1 MKRQYSY
8 HDHRQTFSGR
18 EMMLKLRAGSTLL
31 VVLVVVVML
40 SLGAYTF
47 SELMIVEMEAA
58 NIYGRSLQ
66 SRELALSG
74 IEQAAVYVGDRSEI
88 DDWNSYHNPEQF
100 QSINLVPGEI
110 SRTSGFFSV
119 VAPVVTD
126 SESQSIRYGLMN
138 ESGKLNLNILASE
151 EVEEDYE
158 SEFDAELDIE
168 VDDAVDRLMYIP
180 NMTEDIAAAILDW
193 IDEDDETRSFGAES
207 DYYETLES
215 PYSAKNGPLESLD
228 ELLLVRDITPE
239 LLYGEDTNRN
249 GILDPNENDG
259 DATLPID
266 NADGVLDPGW
276 SAFFTVH
283 SREINI
289 RPDGSEKINV
299 NATMLTEL
307 YDVLE
312 AELGPDEA
320 RFIVAYRT
328 SGPVPTLSDLDS
340 GDIMGSTVGGGVSE
354 EEALNEL
361 AVGIA
366 KAIFSEEGVTVT
378 RAGLDLSA
386 GGIYTINSIFDLIG
400 SEVETEIDGTKTTLV
415 SPWSAD
421 PAAMTAD
428 LPILHDILTT
438 SKNQFIEGRID
449 LGQARLET
457 LLGIPEMDE
466 DLANSIVNSQ
476 MTGTNGAP
484 STEISQAR
492 QTTGWLVIEGLTTI
506 EQMRI
511 LAPHVNSGGDVFR
524 AQSLGYYGKGGPV
537 IRMEAIIDG
546 TFIPPRITYIR
557 DLSNLGAGYPLS
569 TLQGNQEKW
578 LGE

>member
-1 MKRQYSY
+1 MKQHSSHDDCRQ
-8 HDHRQTFSGR
+8 RFSAQ
-18 EMMLKLRAGSTLL
+18 ESTSQVRAGSTLL

-47 SELMIVEMEAA
+47 SELMIVEMEAT
-58 NIYGRSLQ
+58 NVYGRSIQ
-66 SRELALSG
+66 SREMALSG
-74 IEQAAVYVGDRSEI
+74 IELAAAFVGDRTEI
-88 DDWNSYHNPEQF
+88 DGWNSYHNPEQF
-100 QSINLVPGEI
+100 QNINLLPTDI
-110 SRTSGFFSV
+110 TRTSGYFSV

-126 SESQSIRYGLMN
+126 SQSNTVRFGLMN

-151 EVEEDYE
+151 KEEE
-158 SEFDAELDIE
+158 EG
-168 VDDAVDRLMYIP
+168 DAVARLMYFP

-193 IDEDDETRSFGAES
+193 IDDDDETRSYGAES

-215 PYSAKNGPLESLD
+215 PYFAKNGPLESLD

-249 GILDPNENDG
+249 GILDSNENDG
-259 DATLPID
+259 DATLPND
-266 NADGVLDPGW
+266 NADGVLNSGW
-276 SAFFTVH
+276 FDYFTVH

-299 NATMLTEL
+299 NQTMLTEL
-307 YDVLE
+307 YDALE

-320 RFIVAYRT
+320 RFIVAYRA
-328 SGPVPTLSDLDS
+328 SGPVLTVDDLEAGATLT
-340 GDIMGSTVGGGVSE
+340 TVGGGASE
-354 EEALNEL
+354 EQALNDL
-361 AVGIA
+361 ANGLA
-366 KAIFSEEGVTVT
+366 KALFSEEGVTVT

-386 GGIYTINSIFDLIG
+386 GGVYTINSIFDLIG
-400 SEVETEIDGTKTTLV
+400 SEVETEIDGQKTTLT

-421 PAAMTAD
+421 PSAMTAN

-438 SKNQFIEGRID
+438 TKNQFIEGRI
-449 LGQARLET
+449 QINEARLDT

-466 DLANSIVNSQ
+466 DLAHAIVNSQ
-476 MTGTNGAP
+476 STGTNGTP

-506 EQMRI
+506 EQLRKM
-511 LAPHVNSGGDVFR
+511 APSICSGGDVFR
-524 AQSLGYYGKGGPV
+524 AQSLGYFGQGGPV
-537 IRMEAIIDG
+537 TRVEAIIDG

-557 DLSNLGAGYPLS
+557 DLSNLGPGYALP
-569 TLQGNQEKW
+569 TLQGTNQK
-578 LGE
+578 

>member
-1 MKRQYSY
+1 
-8 HDHRQTFSGR
+8 
-18 EMMLKLRAGSTLL
+18 MLKLRAGSTLL

-88 DDWNSYHNPEQF
+88 DGWNSYHNPEQF
-100 QSINLVPGEI
+100 QNINLVPGEI
-110 SRTSGFFSV
+110 SRTSGYFSV

-126 SESQSIRYGLMN
+126 SESKSIRFGLMN
-138 ESGKLNLNILASE
+138 ESGKLNLNILATE
-151 EVEEDYE
+151 
-158 SEFDAELDIE
+158 E
-168 VDDAVDRLMYIP
+168 VDDLEDVDSELDDFDIEADTPVDRLMYIP

-193 IDEDDETRSFGAES
+193 IDEDDETRSLGAES

-215 PYSAKNGPLESLD
+215 PYSAKNAPLESLD
-228 ELLLVRDITPE
+228 ELLLVRGVTPE

-259 DATLPID
+259 DATLPLD

-276 SAFFTVH
+276 SAFFTVY

-289 RPDGSEKINV
+289 RPDGSEKINL

-307 YDVLE
+307 YDELE
-312 AELGPDEA
+312 VELGPDEA

-340 GDIMGSTVGGGVSE
+340 GDILGSTVGGGTSE
-354 EEALNEL
+354 KEALNEL

-378 RAGLDLSA
+378 RAGIDLSA
-386 GGIYTINSIFDLIG
+386 GGIYSINSIYDLIG
-400 SEVETEIDGTKTTLV
+400 SEVETEIDGQQTTLV
-415 SPWSAD
+415 SPWSTD

-428 LPILHDILTT
+428 LPILHDLLTT
-438 SKNQFIEGRID
+438 TKSQYIEGRID
-449 LGQARLET
+449 IGQARLET

-476 MTGTNGAP
+476 MTDTNGAP

-506 EQMRI
+506 EQMRK
-511 LAPHVNSGGDVFR
+511 LAPYINSGGDVFR

-537 IRMEAIIDG
+537 TRVEAIIDG

-569 TLQGNQEKW
+569 SFRGNETWW
-578 LGE
+578 LGETTQ